1 MFSAWHVPNL
11 DVDRQFGTNI
21 PPSVIF
27 RSMMLAFGRVGLLS
41 AFFAFQLTT
50 LANSRLCDS
59 SAYSNAGAAGA
70 SASET
75 GRMAG
80 MTNDR
85 PANRPGSP
93 TGKRTPCDSPG
104 TPVNCNATAS
114 CAASVPLPP
123 AKAPARSVPASAGP
137 ILLIVLAPL
146 SRYTSPEPPP
156 PRV

>member
-11 DVDRQFGTNI
+11 DVDRQFGTNLR
-21 PPSVIF
+21 PSVIF

-50 LANSRLCDS
+50 LANDQLCDS
-59 SAYSNAGAAGA
+59 SAYSSAVAAGA
-70 SASET
+70 SASER
-75 GRMAG
+75 GPMAS
-80 MTNDR
+80 MSQER
-85 PANRPGSP
+85 PTDMPGSQS
-93 TGKRTPCDSPG
+93 GKRMPCDSPG

-114 CAASVPLPP
+114 CAASIPLPP
-123 AKAPARSVPASAGP
+123 AKAPTGSVPASAGP
-137 ILLIVLAPL
+137 ILLIVLAPV